1 MSLFLVYCLATVQP
15 LRYKPVWV
23 QTASLLSMLLPG
35 EEGTY
40 DSNVFNIIN
49 KTDYRCPLD
58 VCQNASAKVTN
69 IATSSCS
76 FKTGTPTFLA
86 SRKQEV
92 VLIPQV

>member
-1 MSLFLVYCLATVQP
+1 M
-15 LRYKPVWV
+15 PVWM

-49 KTDYRCPLD
+49 KTGYRCPLD
-58 VCQNASAKVTN
+58 VFQNTSAWVTN

-76 FKTGTPTFLA
+76 FKAGTPTFLA

-92 VLIPQV
+92 DWYSKYKEISVWKEVNII